1 MERCDFL
8 PVSAE
13 EMHERGWWWY
23 DALVVGGDAYVDHP
37 SFGTAVISRVL
48 EAEGLRV
55 AVLAQPDWH
64 DAEAFRAMGRPRL
77 GVFIGAGNLDSMVA
91 HYTAAKRRRSEDFYS
106 SGKRSGCRPDR
117 AAIVYCNRAREAFGP
132 DMPIILGSLE
142 ASLRRFAHY
151 DYWDDSVR
159 RAILFDAPADLLVY
173 GMGEAATIEIAH
185 RLKKK
190 QSVRTMTDIP
200 GTGYITR
207 DPSVCKFDHITLPSF
222 EDVRDD
228 KRLYAEAT
236 RTEYAEHDPIRGR
249 AMIQPCEGRYLI
261 INPPA
266 MPLDT
271 KELDRVAELPYTREW
286 HPMYEPLGGVP
297 AIEEVRFSVIHNR
310 GCFGG
315 CSFCALAFHQGRMIT
330 SRSHAS
336 VIREVEAMT
345 HHPLW
350 KGYVSDV
357 GGPSAN
363 FRHPSCRQQLERGM
377 CPNRLCLAPTPCP
390 NIDADHSDYLA
401 LLRKLRQ
408 IPGVKKVFVR
418 SGIRYDYMLCD
429 DNDAFFRELV
439 RYHISGQL
447 KVAPEHCIDSVLDYM
462 GKPHIGTYE
471 RFMDEYRQLNHKYD
485 KEQYVVPYLMSS
497 HPGST
502 LADAV
507 ALAEYLNRRGRQP
520 EQVQDF
526 YPTPGTISTCM
537 YHTGIDPRTMQPVYV
552 AKTPHEK
559 DMQRALLQWRRPDKR
574 RLVIQAL
581 HEAGREDLIGFGK
594 DCLVRPMTDR
604 RKPARPAEPQQ
615 PQRKYGKVYGG
626 GKKPAS
632 ARAAQS
638 GRAGK
643 SAKSGKPGRF
653 GTSAKPGAPRSGGR
667 GTQPPRGKGGRR

>member
-1 MERCDFL
+1 MSLKEKILIADDSEMNQMLLEEILSDKYEYVMAKDGTEAVDILEKNEDIDLVMLDGFGVLEIMNLRHWISEVSVIIISSESDVDFIR
-8 PVSAE
+8 
-13 EMHERGWWWY
+13 RGY
-23 DALVVGGDAYVDHP
+23 DLGASDY
-37 SFGTAVISRVL
+37 ISRPFDLTV
-48 EAEGLRV
+48 V
-55 AVLAQPDWH
+55 
-64 DAEAFRAMGRPRL
+64 
-77 GVFIGAGNLDSMVA
+77 
-91 HYTAAKRRRSEDFYS
+91 RRRVENTLMLYARQKRLVRLVEEQVYEREKTNNTMINILSHVIEYRNNE
-106 SGKRSGCRPDR
+106 SGQH
-117 AAIVYCNRAREAFGP
+117 
-132 DMPIILGSLE
+132 IL
-142 ASLRRFAHY
+142 H
-151 DYWDDSVR
+151 
-159 RAILFDAPADLLVY
+159 
-173 GMGEAATIEIAH
+173 
-185 RLKKK
+185 
-190 QSVRTMTDIP
+190 VRTMTDIP

-471 RFMDEYRQLNHKYD
+471 RFMDEYRQLNHRYD

-604 RKPARPAEPQQ
+604 RKPARPAEPQP

-643 SAKSGKPGRF
+643 SAKSGKPGRS